1 MSSLCTLFF
10 TCFGRKSD
18 LRIDTTDTNL
28 EVMSLKKPKRKTESP
43 RTPTI
48 VVSYFPVGSNLSRL

>member
-1 MSSLCTLFF
+1 MSLSKLFF
-10 TCFGRKSD
+10 ACFGRKSD
-18 LRIDTTDTNL
+18 SRIDTTDINL

-48 VVSYFPVGSNLSRL
+48 VVSFFPVGSNLSRL